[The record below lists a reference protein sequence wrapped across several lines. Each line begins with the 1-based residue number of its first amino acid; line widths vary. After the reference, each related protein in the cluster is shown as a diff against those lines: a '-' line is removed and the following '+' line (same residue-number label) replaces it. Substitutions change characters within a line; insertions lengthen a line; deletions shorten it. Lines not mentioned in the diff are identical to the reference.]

1 MAKSGGLVTL
11 EDLAAYK
18 PRVRE
23 VLRAKY
29 ESSGHEWEV
38 VTSPPPSS
46 GGVAIIEALNMLK
59 DVPLKG
65 WGDVESVHMV
75 AETMRRG
82 VGGAG
87 GCLVGADFC
96 SVPGAGGGACWVL
109 KGYG

>member
-38 VTSPPPSS
+38 GASPPPSS

-82 VGGAG
+82 CGDRAG
-87 GCLVGADFC
+87 FFVHPQFAYVSGR
-96 SVPGAGGGACWVL
+96 
-109 KGYG
+109 

>member
-29 ESSGHEWEV
+29 DSSGHEWEV
-38 VTSPPPSS
+38 VTSPPPNS

-59 DVPLKG
+59 DVPMKG
-65 WGDVESVHMV
+65 WGEVERVYMV
-75 AETMRRG
+75 GETMRRG
-82 VGGAG
+82 GAWSAAL
-87 GCLVGADFC
+87 LVETRFTYV
-96 SVPGAGGGACWVL
+96 SGGGVGCGWSVN
-109 KGYG
+109 GW

>member
-29 ESSGHEWEV
+29 ESDGHEWEV

-59 DVPLKG
+59 DVPLKN
-65 WGDVESVHMV
+65 WDDVESVHMV

-82 VGGAG
+82 VSGPAAG
-87 GCLVGADFC
+87 FRAARSSRVPRAGRTPSFF
-96 SVPGAGGGACWVL
+96 SV
-109 KGYG
+109 

>member
-59 DVPLKG
+59 DEPLKG
-65 WGDVESVHMV
+65 WGDVESVHMG

-82 VGGAG
+82 FSRAG
-87 GCLVGADFC
+87 DCLPRAEFC
-96 SVPGAGGGACWVL
+96 QSQG
-109 KGYG
+109 